1 MTLDAVE
8 TLECTLCGAT
18 YDPEQVVYTCPN
30 HEGIAGILEVVYD
43 YDTILDRFDAPLD
56 GNIRSQ
62 WKYRAFLPVDA
73 EATPVTLGEGGTDLV
88 DAPRLSEELGV
99 DVGIKNDGLN
109 PTGCFKDR
117 ATSVAV
123 TKARHAGRDVVTCAS
138 TGNAAASLAGYAA
151 RAGLDCRIFVP
162 EDAPEGKLVQ
172 PLVYGADVLAVRGSY
187 DEAYD
192 LSLEATDAYGWY
204 NRNAAINPFQIEG
217 KRTVGHELAE
227 QTRGAVPDWIVFS
240 MGDGCTIAGCW
251 KGFREFA
258 DLGFVEGTP
267 RMLGVQAEGASAIH
281 DAFHAFDDA
290 DDLAD
295 TLADSIAVGRPRNT
309 VKACRALDES
319 GGTALTVSDEEI
331 LAAETLLGRTEGIYA
346 EPAGAAP
353 IAGIREA
360 RDRGIVAADE
370 SVVAVVTGFGLKDT
384 ASAKRAVGDVARID
398 PTLDDVAARYGDA
411 DPAHDRDRAVDPT
424 A

>member
-1 MTLDAVE
+1 MALDHVE

-18 YDPEQVVYTCPN
+18 YDPDQVIYTCPN
-30 HEGIAGILEVVYD
+30 HEGVAGILDVKYD
-43 YDTILDRFDAPLD
+43 YDVINDQFDAVLD
-56 GNIRSQ
+56 GHISSQ
-62 WKYRAFLPVDA
+62 WKYQAFLPVDTS
-73 EATPVTLGEGGTDLV
+73 ATPVTLEEGGTELL
-88 DAPRLSEELGV
+88 DAPQLSETLGV
-99 DVGIKNDGLN
+99 NVRIKNDGRN

-123 TKARHAGRDVVTCAS
+123 TKAQHADQDVVTCAS

-162 EDAPEGKLVQ
+162 ADAPEGKLVQ
-172 PLVYGADVLAVRGSY
+172 PRVYGADVLAVAGSY

-192 LSLEATDAYGWY
+192 LSLAVTDAYGWY

-227 QTRGAVPDWIVFS
+227 QTREEVPDWVVFS

-251 KGFREFA
+251 KGFQEFA
-258 DLGFVEGTP
+258 ELDYVDDTP
-267 RMLGVQAEGASAIH
+267 QMLGVQPEGASAIH
-281 DAFHAFDDA
+281 DAFHEHDEIDDVA
-290 DDLAD
+290 E
-295 TLADSIAVGRPRNT
+295 TLADAVAVGRPRNT
-309 VKACRALDES
+309 LKACRALEES
-319 GGTALTVSDEEI
+319 GGTAVTISDNDI

-353 IAGIREA
+353 IAGIRAA
-360 RDRGIVAADE
+360 RERGIIADDE

-384 ASAKRAVGDVARID
+384 AGAKRAVGEVTDIK
-398 PTLDDVAARYGDA
+398 PTLDDVAAHYGASDGG
-411 DPAHDRDRAVDPT
+411 VEQVSGSEL
-424 A
+424 

>member
-1 MTLDAVE
+1 MTFDHVE

-18 YDPEQVVYTCPN
+18 YDPDKVIYTCPE
-30 HEGIAGILEVVYD
+30 HDGVAGILEVVYD
-43 YDTILDRFDAPLD
+43 YDVVHDRFNAPLD
-56 GNIRSQ
+56 GNIQSQ
-62 WKYRAFLPVDA
+62 WKYRAFLPI
-73 EATPVTLGEGGTDLV
+73 ETGATPVTLDEGGTDLL
-88 DAPRLSEELGV
+88 DAPQLGDELGV
-99 DVGIKNDGLN
+99 DVRVKNDGLN

-151 RAGLDCRIFVP
+151 RGGLDCRIFVP
-162 EDAPEGKLVQ
+162 ESAPEGKLVQ
-172 PLVYGADVLAVRGSY
+172 PRVYGSDVLAVAGSY

-192 LSLEATDAYGWY
+192 LSLEVTEAYGWY

-227 QTRGAVPDWIVFS
+227 QTQDSIPDWVVFS

-258 DLGFVEGTP
+258 ELDYVDDTP
-267 RMLGVQAEGASAIH
+267 KMLGVQPDGASAIR
-281 DAFHAFDDA
+281 DAFHGHDDT
-290 DDLAD
+290 DDVAD
-295 TLADSIAVGRPRNT
+295 TLADAVAVGRPRNT
-309 VKACRALDES
+309 LKACRALEES
-319 GGTALTVSDEEI
+319 GGTALTVTDDDI

-353 IAGIREA
+353 VAGIRRA
-360 RDRGIVAADE
+360 REQGIIDADE
-370 SVVAVVTGFGLKDT
+370 SVVAVVTGIGLKDT
-384 ASAKRAVGDVARID
+384 AGAKQAVGDVTRIE
-398 PTLDDVAARYGDA
+398 PTLEDVADQYGT
-411 DPAHDRDRAVDPT
+411 PT
-424 A
+424 DGTEDSV